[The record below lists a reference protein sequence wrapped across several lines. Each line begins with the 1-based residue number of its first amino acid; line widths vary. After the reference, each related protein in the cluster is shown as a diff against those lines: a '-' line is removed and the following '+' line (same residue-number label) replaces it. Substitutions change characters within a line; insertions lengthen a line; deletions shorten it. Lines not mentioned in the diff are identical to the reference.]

1 MGRRFATPMI
11 APVIP
16 ITTTEMMSPTHSI
29 VRNFEGVYGRVAA
42 CIRPMQMVLMDKP
55 RIAPPTSHK
64 TIPFPSLYPMKANA
78 RAVRIDNR
86 YADKLE

>member
-1 MGRRFATPMI
+1 MGRRFATPII

-16 ITTTEMMSPTHSI
+16 ITTTEMMSPTDSI
-29 VRNFEGVYGRVAA
+29 VRNLDGVYGRVAA
-42 CIRPMQMVLMDKP
+42 CVRPIQIVLMDKP
-55 RIAPPTSHK
+55 RIAPPMHHRT
-64 TIPFPSLYPMKANA
+64 TPFRSVYPMKANA